1 MLSDFFSS
9 LNTVVLERCQIVC
22 PFKRAKLCK
31 SIASLT
37 TQTEFS
43 VGRLT
48 IDGFNGTFQFHSQ
61 GLDQDYDNH
70 CGTVTAVF
78 QFPKKTH
85 TNKGNV
91 LNCQGCKFKLS
102 VIVYGGRISEN
113 KIIGQSSEIRNL
125 TEEDQQHGILHMTV
139 HDVVRL
145 QDIIFT
151 NIDKILIEVTVE
163 LIAKD
168 TMAHD

>member
-1 MLSDFFSS
+1 MIS
-9 LNTVVLERCQIVC
+9 LNTVVLERRQTVC
-22 PFKRAKLCK
+22 SFKRAKLCK

-37 TQTEFS
+37 TQTEFN

-48 IDGFNGTFQFHSQ
+48 INGFNGTFQFHSQ
-61 GLDQDYDNH
+61 GLDQDYENH

-91 LNCQGCKFKLS
+91 LNYHGCKFKLS
-102 VIVYGGRISEN
+102 VNVYGSKNG
-113 KIIGQSSEIRNL
+113 IIGQSCEIRNL
-125 TEEDQQHGILHMTV
+125 TEDDQQHGILHMTV
-139 HDVVRL
+139 HNVVRL

-151 NIDKILIEVTVE
+151 NRDKILIEVMVE

-168 TMAHD
+168 QEYIIL